1 MPNVYLPQVFGTGP
15 TSQGGLSVEREVYA
29 LMVSHAE
36 QGRVGMAWDDALAD
50 IAHSRVMSQARDGW
64 SGHVDPQ
71 GRGPNAYCR
80 MVGYQ
85 LPDWY
90 LQDNDA
96 NNIESI
102 ADSGDGSVEG
112 VWDSWLGST
121 GHRMHILATDSF
133 YKAQTQVG
141 IAYYYLATSKH
152 LHYWCILSAPMV
164 GE

>member
-1 MPNVYLPQVFGTGP
+1 MIFD
-15 TSQGGLSVEREVYA
+15 ER
-29 LMVSHAE
+29 
-36 QGRVGMAWDDALAD
+36 LAD

-152 LHYWCILSAPMV
+152 LHYWCILSAPPV